1 VKDVYFTEGAEC
13 TAYLMSTKENNLW
26 LLTSIRTLPRLRG
39 KGYASKLMKE
49 ILADADAEGVR
60 VYLSAQAEP
69 WDNQKF
75 PGLSQTALMAWY
87 QRLGFSSFVPLDET
101 QLKR

>member
-1 VKDVYFTEGAEC
+1 MKDVYYTEGMEC
-13 TAYLMSTKENNLW
+13 VAYLLPAREDNLW
-26 LLTSIRTLPRLRG
+26 LLTGIRTTPKHRG
-39 KGYASKLMKE
+39 RGHASKLIRE
-49 ILADADAEGVR
+49 ILTDADAEGVR
-60 VYLSAQAEP
+60 VYLSAQAET

-101 QLKR
+101 QMKR